1 MTHLI
6 RRYGSFSS
14 AGLQVLL
21 TYRSSCLLAI
31 VTNAIGLLVQLCVWR
46 AIYEAT
52 STSLAGYSLAQI
64 TSYVLISNT
73 LYIALDNRVDDE
85 IAADVMRGDIVIHFL
100 RPVNYLATRLFA
112 ALPVM
117 LMNLVLVSL
126 PVAVIGALSFGLQ
139 TPAPADCA
147 LFACSACMSLVIG
160 FALNAMVGALAF
172 VTTNI
177 WGARLIKSAV
187 IGLLSGYVIPLSF
200 LSPGL
205 QGAAALL
212 PFQSMINTPVNL
224 FLGHY
229 SGVNEVLAALGQQAL
244 WGLVLLAACLRLWD
258 TLAGKLELNGG

>member
-1 MTHLI
+1 MSHLI
-6 RRYGSFSS
+6 HRYGSFSS
-14 AGLQVLL
+14 AELQVLL
-21 TYRSSCLLAI
+21 TYRSSFLLAI
-31 VTNAIGLLVQLCVWR
+31 VTNAISLLAQLFVWR
-46 AIYEAT
+46 AIYGAT
-52 STSLAGYSLAQI
+52 SATLAGYSLAQV
-64 TSYVLISNT
+64 TSYVLISNM
-73 LYIALDNRVDDE
+73 LYIALDNRVDDD

-117 LMNLVLVSL
+117 LLNLVLVSL
-126 PVAVIGALSFGLQ
+126 PVAALGAMSFGLQ
-139 TPAPADCA
+139 APAPADCA
-147 LFACSACMSLVIG
+147 LFACSACLSLVIG

-205 QGAAALL
+205 RGAVAWL

-229 SGVNEVLAALGQQAL
+229 SGVDAALATLGQQAL
-244 WGLVLLAACLRLWD
+244 WGSVLLAACFWLWD